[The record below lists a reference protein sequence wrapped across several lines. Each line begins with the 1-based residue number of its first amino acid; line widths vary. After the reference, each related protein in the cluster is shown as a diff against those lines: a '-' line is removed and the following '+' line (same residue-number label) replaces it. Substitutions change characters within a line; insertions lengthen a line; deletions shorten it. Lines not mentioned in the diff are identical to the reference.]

1 MKSSKRTKG
10 QIIICT
16 YWFNLYAPTWN
27 ESIIIIWPSFFPPQL
42 GIFTSVS
49 FVLALHVKLIA
60 QLNNNNNDNINNNVL
75 SLLIMIRLIK
85 TIHFQFAF
93 FTWNL
98 KVTNP
103 RKKRDNDAD
112 IASLYITFFFLCFLI
127 VYSYFSELIA
137 NKLTIVVIN

>member
-1 MKSSKRTKG
+1 MKSTQRTKG

-49 FVLALHVKLIA
+49 FVLVLHVKLIA
-60 QLNNNNNDNINNNVL
+60 QLNNNNNDNINKNVL

-93 FTWNL
+93 FTWKWQIQGRRGIMMRYSIPIFN
-98 KVTNP
+98 
-103 RKKRDNDAD
+103 
-112 IASLYITFFFLCFLI
+112 FFFLCFLI